1 MGLARFF
8 IGCAFVIVSFALEVV
23 RKWRLDYMWQN
34 YVFGMHWKHQ
44 GKMYYDE
51 LSAESQDDAAGY
63 FIDHM
68 RDDVALV
75 RVELVRPDDGGVRE
89 FATSPVSPFAP
100 MKARRRMEADEDA
113 P

>member
-1 MGLARFF
+1 
-8 IGCAFVIVSFALEVV
+8 
-23 RKWRLDYMWQN
+23 LDYMWQN

-68 RDDVALV
+68 REDVALV
-75 RVELVRPDDGGVRE
+75 RVELVRPDDAGVRE